1 MMERT
6 LKKKEERKFKILG
19 YSIWRIFA
27 YFIIYSV
34 TGYIIETLFGAVTKG
49 VLESRKSFLYGPFCA
64 IYGLGAVFMILF
76 LQYFKKNNNTLFWGG
91 FIVGSI
97 IEYLVSLIGELIF
110 NVKWWDYSQIP
121 LNIQGRVCVFF
132 SLFWGLLAIYL
143 MTYVNPKIDKFIEF
157 LKSKIQIKKLKIITI
172 ILILFMLIDCI
183 FTSFALKM
191 FFLRMVYKNNID
203 ILTRPVIEE
212 AYNYIYKNEKLS
224 NFIYEY
230 IGDEKMIR
238 TFPNLKIQDNNK
250 NIIYMDS
257 LLPDIKPYYFRF
269 HKTVD
274 LNKVISEGK

>member
-6 LKKKEERKFKILG
+6 LKKKEKRKFKILG

-34 TGYIIETLFGAVTKG
+34 AGYIIETLFGAVTKG

-269 HKTVD
+269 HKTVN